1 MITFNLRCGKEHVFE
16 AWFKDGKSFDR
27 QARQGKVACP
37 VCGDS
42 KVEKAP
48 MAPNIASGVSRK
60 SKATGGPDSKGGN
73 LTTQAAEFR
82 ETLNKLRTE
91 IEKNCDYVGE
101 NFAEEA
107 RKIHYKESEQ
117 RNIYGETTD
126 QEAQAL
132 NDEGVDFARIPWPSR
147 TNS

>member
-1 MITFNLRCGKEHVFE
+1 MISFNLRCGKDHVFE
-16 AWFKDGKSFDR
+16 AWFKDGKAYDR

-48 MAPNIASGVSRK
+48 MAPNIAAGVSRK
-60 SKATGGPDSKGGN
+60 AITPEKA
-73 LTTQAAEFR
+73 AAEYR
-82 ETLNKLRTE
+82 KLLGKLRNE
-91 IEKNCDYVGE
+91 VEKNCDYVGE

-117 RNIYGETTD
+117 RNIYGETSDTEAAAL
-126 QEAQAL
+126 QE
-132 NDEGVDFARIPWPSR
+132 EGVSFARIPWLPR
-147 TNS
+147 TDG

>member
-1 MITFNLRCGKEHVFE
+1 MISFNLRCAQDHVFE

-60 SKATGGPDSKGGN
+60 SKGDTKAGGDTAK
-73 LTTQAAEFR
+73 QAAAFR
-82 ETLNKLRTE
+82 DMLTKLRTE
-91 IEKNCDYVGE
+91 VEKNCDYVGDK
-101 NFAEEA
+101 FAEEA
-107 RKIHYKESEQ
+107 RKIHYEEAEQ

-126 QEAQAL
+126 QEAKAL
-132 NDEGVDFARIPWPSR
+132 HDEGVDFARIPWVSR

>member
-1 MITFNLRCGKEHVFE
+1 MISFNLRCGKDHVFE
-16 AWFKDGKSFDR
+16 AWFKDGKTYDR
-27 QARQGKVACP
+27 QARQGRVSCP

-42 KVEKAP
+42 TIEKAP

-60 SKATGGPDSKGGN
+60 PSQGGAGR
-73 LTTQAAEFR
+73 AAELR

-91 IEKNCDYVGE
+91 IEKNFDYVGE

-117 RNIYGETTD
+117 RGIYGEASD
-126 QEAQAL
+126 QEAESLQ
-132 NDEGVDFARIPWPSR
+132 DEGIEFNRIPWPSR
-147 TNS
+147 TDG

>member
-1 MITFNLRCGKEHVFE
+1 MISFNLRCGKDHVFE

-37 VCGDS
+37 VCGDT
-42 KVEKAP
+42 KIAKAP
-48 MAPNIASGVSRK
+48 MAPNIASGVSRQPVDERTK
-60 SKATGGPDSKGGN
+60 TAALREA
-73 LTTQAAEFR
+73 LT
-82 ETLNKLRTE
+82 KLRTE

-107 RKIHYKESEQ
+107 RKIHYNEAEQ

-126 QEAQAL
+126 QEAHAL
-132 NDEGVDFARIPWPSR
+132 QEEGIDFARIPWPSR
-147 TNS
+147 TDG

>member
-1 MITFNLRCGKEHVFE
+1 MISFNLRCGKDHVFE

-37 VCGDS
+37 VCGNS

-60 SKATGGPDSKGGN
+60 SGGADGGRKSEVAV
-73 LTTQAAEFR
+73 QAAAYHEA
-82 ETLNKLRTE
+82 LKKLRSE
-91 IEKNCDYVGE
+91 VEKNCDYVGDK
-101 NFAEEA
+101 FAEEA
-107 RKIHYKESEQ
+107 RKIHYNESEQ

-132 NDEGVDFARIPWPSR
+132 HEEGVEFARIPWPTRQDS
-147 TNS
+147 

>member
-1 MITFNLRCGKEHVFE
+1 MISFNLRCGKDHVFE

-37 VCGDS
+37 VCGNT
-42 KVEKAP
+42 KVAKAP

-60 SKATGGPDSKGGN
+60 APDKQAKAAAAFREN
-73 LTTQAAEFR
+73 LT
-82 ETLNKLRTE
+82 KLRAE
-91 IEKNCDYVGE
+91 IEKNFDYVGPD
-101 NFAEEA
+101 FAEEA
-107 RKIHYKESEQ
+107 RKIHYKEADP

-132 NDEGVDFARIPWPSR
+132 HEEGVDFARIPWPTR
-147 TNS
+147 TDG

>member
-1 MITFNLRCGKEHVFE
+1 MISFNLRCGKDHVFE
-16 AWFKDGKSFDR
+16 AWFKDGKSYGR
-27 QARQGKVACP
+27 QAKQGRVSCP
-37 VCGDS
+37 VCGDN

-60 SKATGGPDSKGGN
+60 QGSGPAGR
-73 LTTQAAEFR
+73 AAEFR
-82 ETLNKLRTE
+82 ETLNKLRAE
-91 IEKNCDYVGE
+91 VEKNCDYVGP

-117 RNIYGETTD
+117 RSIYGEATD
-126 QEAQAL
+126 QEAKSLQE
-132 NDEGVDFARIPWPSR
+132 EGVEFSRIPWPSR

>member
-1 MITFNLRCGKEHVFE
+1 MISFNLRCGKEHVFE

-37 VCGDS
+37 FCGDA

-60 SKATGGPDSKGGN
+60 SGGAEGKGGD
-73 LTTQAAEFR
+73 TVRQSAEFR
-82 ETLNKLRTE
+82 ALLTRLRTE
-91 IEKNCDYVGE
+91 VEANCDYVGDK
-101 NFAEEA
+101 FAEEA
-107 RKIHYKESEQ
+107 RKIHYKESAQ
-117 RNIYGETTD
+117 RNIYGETSD
-126 QEAQAL
+126 QEAKAL
-132 NDEGVDFARIPWPSR
+132 HDEGVEFARIPWLSR

>member
-60 SKATGGPDSKGGN
+60 STAPNSKGGS

-82 ETLNKLRTE
+82 ETLDKLRTE
-91 IEKNCDYVGE
+91 IEKNCDYVGKD
-101 NFAEEA
+101 FAEEA